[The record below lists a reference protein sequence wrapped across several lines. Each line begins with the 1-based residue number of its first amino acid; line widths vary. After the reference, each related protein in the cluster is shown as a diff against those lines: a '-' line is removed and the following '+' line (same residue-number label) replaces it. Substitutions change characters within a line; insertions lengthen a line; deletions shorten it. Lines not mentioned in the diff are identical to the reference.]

1 MYIRGTS
8 TTTTYSYFVVIL
20 QLYSYNIKSRN
31 VITIYILFKYHK
43 LQYISEQSANTLEC
57 QVYGKLFDTALH
69 RISKR
74 ECALPSSTA
83 QPRSLSPPTWWALTR
98 FVDSIH
104 CSKALR
110 FWCKLLSAIFV
121 RSFACVGSTQA
132 DGGTTTV
139 SRVAPAVRAKKLPGL
154 ASRHTPGNS
163 GSSRPA
169 RVQPDPSYSRAAG
182 GVQVEREAR
191 KKLRI
196 LQRLKLRRCC
206 VDEGLCRKGKR
217 GDFHSDTRRPLFCFL
232 FSATTA
238 SSKASGCRDEAT
250 LEQANSATVFSDRPG
265 SSFSRGRRQA
275 LMRQPTWLAKKQKKI
290 RIALR
295 MV

>member
-1 MYIRGTS
+1 MLVRVGVITGERQELRFAESLLLAAPFPMVKERESSYLTPGIRYRRYIWQIYCDMYIRGTS

-20 QLYSYNIKSRN
+20 QLYSYNIESRN
-31 VITIYILFKYHK
+31 VITIHILFKYHK

-57 QVYGKLFDTALH
+57 QVYSKSFDTALH

-139 SRVAPAVRAKKLPGL
+139 SRVAPAVRAKKTAWLGL
-154 ASRHTPGNS
+154 QTHSREFWVKP
-163 GSSRPA
+163 SRPSPA
-169 RVQPDPSYSRAAG
+169 RSQLLTGSRGSAG
-182 GVQVEREAR
+182 GAGGAKEVADTTTF
-191 KKLRI
+191 KAAPLLR
-196 LQRLKLRRCC
+196 
-206 VDEGLCRKGKR
+206 
-217 GDFHSDTRRPLFCFL
+217 
-232 FSATTA
+232 
-238 SSKASGCRDEAT
+238 
-250 LEQANSATVFSDRPG
+250 
-265 SSFSRGRRQA
+265 
-275 LMRQPTWLAKKQKKI
+275 
-290 RIALR
+290 
-295 MV
+295 